1 MYCRRNQMLAL
12 MDSFCSISLIAL
24 DLAEVTGEESGEAND
39 VLMDSDVDPAELED
53 VISEKAEKKEQPPS
67 QAA

>member
-1 MYCRRNQMLAL
+1 M
-12 MDSFCSISLIAL
+12 
-24 DLAEVTGEESGEAND
+24 TGEESGEAND
-39 VLMDSDVDPAELED
+39 VQMDSDVDPAELED

>member
-1 MYCRRNQMLAL
+1 
-12 MDSFCSISLIAL
+12 
-24 DLAEVTGEESGEAND
+24 
-39 VLMDSDVDPAELED
+39 MDSDVDPAELED